1 MIRSLT
7 LTVSAFVEI
16 DMATTMPKMIMDDL
30 MITNDLGRG
39 RGGREEAVAAD
50 PGVTCWSSFGD
61 DYCGL
66 QPERIHLE
74 LQFLG
79 AIQLRLAPVDPGFQ
93 E

>member
-1 MIRSLT
+1 
-7 LTVSAFVEI
+7 
-16 DMATTMPKMIMDDL
+16 MATTMPKMIMDDL
-30 MITNDLGRG
+30 MVTNDL
-39 RGGREEAVAAD
+39 VAAD
-50 PGVTCWSSFGD
+50 PGVTYWSSFWD

-79 AIQLRLAPVDPGFQ
+79 VIQLRLAPADPGFQ